1 MSSDAAT
8 ADSRPETIERFL
20 AAVEQG
26 DLAAMAELAHPDITM
41 EWPQSGERFRGREN
55 AIAAITATEEKPEL
69 AGEPTVIGQGNL
81 WVVRMAL
88 QYGPEIFQYAGIFE
102 LEDGLVRRTTEYFA
116 APFPAPDARA
126 PYVER

>member
-1 MSSDAAT
+1 MSSDAAP
-8 ADSRPETIERFL
+8 ADRPDTIERFL

-26 DLAAMAELAHPDITM
+26 DLAAMSELAHPDITM

-88 QYGPEIFQYAGIFE
+88 RYGPEIFQYAGIFE

-116 APFPAPDARA
+116 APFPAPEARA